1 MTELQHILLDMQ
13 KRYPKM
19 NLSDHIKLI
28 YQNEFGC
35 GHLLVSQDTSADYL
49 KAECKTARPGINLF
63 EPIGNGYWRL
73 YLKNALESGASL
85 ETLNR
90 IVLATASLSAGSTD
104 SLQRKL
110 QQLYHL
116 CQEEKLPYKAGLCQ
130 VYLMNYEAAGFPAV
144 HHTQCYKNAYAPSYR
159 VVSDR
164 YARFFELLLRID
176 RLMVVE
182 NRPILVAIDGFCAS
196 GKTTLA
202 ALLQT
207 CYDCNVFHTDDYF
220 LRPEQKTPE
229 RLREAGGNM
238 DRERLEAEVLCP
250 LSEGKDI
257 LYRPYSCKTQTVS
270 DGNIVPFKQLNIIEG
285 AYALHP
291 SLRRYYQIAAVLDIT
306 PEHQWSRL
314 KKRESQKSLELFRD
328 KWIPLECEY
337 AKVTDLFSCTDL
349 VYSC

>member
-1 MTELQHILLDMQ
+1 MTELQQILLDMQ

-19 NLSDHIKLI
+19 SLSDHIKLI

-35 GHLLVSQDTSADYL
+35 GHLLAAQDASAEWL
-49 KAECKTARPGINLF
+49 KAECKTAHPGIHLF

-90 IVLATASLSAGSTD
+90 IVLATASQSSGSTD
-104 SLQRKL
+104 SLRRKL
-110 QQLYHL
+110 QLLFQL
-116 CQEEKLPYKAGLCQ
+116 CQEGKLPYKAGLCQ

-144 HHTQCYKNAYAPSYR
+144 HHTPRYKNAYAPSYR

-176 RLMVVE
+176 RLMAAE
-182 NRPILVAIDGFCAS
+182 HRPLLVAIDGFCAS
-196 GKTTLA
+196 GKSTLA
-202 ALLQT
+202 GLLET
-207 CYDCNVFHTDDYF
+207 CYDCNVFHTDDFF
-220 LRPEQKTPE
+220 LRPEQRTPE

-238 DRERLEAEVLCP
+238 DRERLETEVLRP
-250 LSEGKDI
+250 LSEGKDV
-257 LYRPYSCKTQTVS
+257 LYRPYSCKTQAVS
-270 DGNIVPFKQLNIIEG
+270 EGNIVPFQQLNIIEG
-285 AYALHP
+285 SYALHP
-291 SLRRYYQIAAVLDIT
+291 ALRQYYQITAVLDIT

-314 KKRESQKSLELFRD
+314 KRRESQKSLELFRD
-328 KWIPLECEY
+328 KWIPLEREY
-337 AKVTDLFSCTDL
+337 AEATDLFSCTDL